1 MTTLAFV
8 AGMLLGGKAGVLLAL
23 YVHGMGRSPLS

>member
-23 YVHGMGRSPLS
+23 YVYGMGGSALS